1 MASQSGSG
9 LNHPIIWCGVIAMTL
24 GALYLVNAIWWLAFP
39 FLLSTIFYYVSRPLV
54 LWMNRSGLSYSQS
67 LGVYLGLLLVLT
79 LVTILAIIPLFTGET
94 LNLQDRAPVYLERL
108 QEMILNTAVSLE
120 ERFDVLKQAGMA
132 GEIQVRMET
141 FFAEFAKDHLSD
153 MIIFVLAWIPSLL
166 LVPYLAFFFLRDGA
180 KFKKLIMRGVP
191 NAFFEKVLLLI
202 HRINTQI
209 NQFFRGLMMMTVLD
223 AITLGAGLWILGW
236 GRDIF
241 PIGQALFLGLVCAV
255 LAWLPYVGS
264 VLGCLLVVIVCAV
277 DAPNEGWLALAA
289 IALFVFVRLLDDFL
303 YTPITVGRSLSVHP
317 LLTVLVIFSGGVIA
331 QLPGLLLAMPV
342 LGIFMVLGEIVG
354 QIWMDS
360 RLQGRYRH
368 ARNLK
373 LKRAV
378 VELEAE

>member
-1 MASQSGSG
+1 
-9 LNHPIIWCGVIAMTL
+9 MTL

>member
-1 MASQSGSG
+1 
-9 LNHPIIWCGVIAMTL
+9 
-24 GALYLVNAIWWLAFP
+24 
-39 FLLSTIFYYVSRPLV
+39 
-54 LWMNRSGLSYSQS
+54 
-67 LGVYLGLLLVLT
+67 
-79 LVTILAIIPLFTGET
+79 
-94 LNLQDRAPVYLERL
+94 
-108 QEMILNTAVSLE
+108 
-120 ERFDVLKQAGMA
+120 
-132 GEIQVRMET
+132 
-141 FFAEFAKDHLSD
+141 
-153 MIIFVLAWIPSLL
+153 
-166 LVPYLAFFFLRDGA
+166 
-180 KFKKLIMRGVP
+180 
-191 NAFFEKVLLLI
+191 
-202 HRINTQI
+202 
-209 NQFFRGLMMMTVLD
+209 
-223 AITLGAGLWILGW
+223 
-236 GRDIF
+236 
-241 PIGQALFLGLVCAV
+241 LFLGLVCAV

-378 VELEAE
+378 VELETE